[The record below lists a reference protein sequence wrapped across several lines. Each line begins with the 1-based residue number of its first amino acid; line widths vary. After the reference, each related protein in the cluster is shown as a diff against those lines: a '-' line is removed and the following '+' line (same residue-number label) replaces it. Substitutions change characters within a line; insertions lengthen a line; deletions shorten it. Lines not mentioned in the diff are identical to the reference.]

1 MIRENKVYS
10 DRILSILLVF
20 YGLILFFIPEFCI
33 KKIDE
38 NSFSILINERALFSF
53 FLGFIIWKISEF
65 SISIY
70 LKLSDLFS
78 LIIFLFIIIDP
89 INNNFLFSYQLIAYN
104 TTLVFVILLIQ
115 FDKFSNEFE

>member
-10 DRILSILLVF
+10 DRILSIILVF
-20 YGLILFFIPEFCI
+20 YGLIMFFIPEFFI

-65 SISIY
+65 FISIY

-78 LIIFLFIIIDP
+78 LIIIMFIIIDP

-115 FDKFSNEFE
+115 YDKFTYKID

>member
-10 DRILSILLVF
+10 DRVLSILLVF
-20 YGLILFFIPEFCI
+20 YGLILFFIPEFFLE
-33 KKIDE
+33 KNDE

-53 FLGFIIWKISEF
+53 FFGFIIWKISEF

-70 LKLSDLFS
+70 LKLSDFFS
-78 LIIFLFIIIDP
+78 LLILLFIMFDP
-89 INNNFLFSYQLIAYN
+89 INKHFLFFYQLITYN
-104 TTLVFVILLIQ
+104 TTLVFVILLVQ

>member
-53 FLGFIIWKISEF
+53 FFGFIIWKISEF

>member
-20 YGLILFFIPEFCI
+20 YGLIIFFIPEFCI

-78 LIIFLFIIIDP
+78 LIIILFIIIDP
-89 INNNFLFSYQLIAYN
+89 INNNFIFSYQLIAYN

>member
-78 LIIFLFIIIDP
+78 LIIILFIIIDP
-89 INNNFLFSYQLIAYN
+89 INNNFIFSYQLIAYN

>member
-10 DRILSILLVF
+10 DRVLSILLVF
-20 YGLILFFIPEFCI
+20 YGLILFFIPEFFLE
-33 KKIDE
+33 KNDE

-53 FLGFIIWKISEF
+53 FFVFIIWKISEF

-70 LKLSDLFS
+70 LKLSDFFS
-78 LIIFLFIIIDP
+78 LLILLFIMFDP
-89 INNNFLFSYQLIAYN
+89 INKHFLFSYQLITYN
-104 TTLVFVILLIQ
+104 TTLVFVILLVQ

>member
-115 FDKFSNEFE
+115 YDKFIYEID

>member
-20 YGLILFFIPEFCI
+20 YGLIIFFIPEFFI

-78 LIIFLFIIIDP
+78 LIIILFIIIDP
-89 INNNFLFSYQLIAYN
+89 INNNFIFSYQLIAYN

>member
-10 DRILSILLVF
+10 DRILSIILVF
-20 YGLILFFIPEFCI
+20 YGLIMFFIPEFFI

-78 LIIFLFIIIDP
+78 LIIIMFIIIDP

-115 FDKFSNEFE
+115 YDKFTYKID

>member
-78 LIIFLFIIIDP
+78 LIIILFIIIDP
-89 INNNFLFSYQLIAYN
+89 IL
-104 TTLVFVILLIQ
+104 
-115 FDKFSNEFE
+115 